1 MRPQR
6 EYHIVVLGAAQF
18 VQNVW
23 IESYDPTIEDSYRKQ
38 IEVDKCMPNQPYLPS
53 HTELDLEELLT
64 NPTLFQSGH
73 RRNGTIQELYMKQ
86 GQGFL
91 LVFSITSASSLN
103 ELSEL
108 REQITRIKDDE
119 KVPIV
124 IVGNKSDL
132 EEDRAVPRARA
143 FALSQSWGNAPY
155 YETSAR
161 RRANV
166 NEVFIDLCRQIIR
179 KDLQGSSSK
188 SNDNQPRKREGP
200 NRNDKKKD
208 RRRQPRR
215 RGPCVIL

>member
-38 IEVDKCMPNQPYLPS
+38 IEVDGRQCILEILDTAG
-53 HTELDLEELLT
+53 TEQFT
-64 NPTLFQSGH
+64 AM
-73 RRNGTIQELYMKQ
+73 RELYMKQ

-91 LVFSITSASSLN
+91 LVFSITSMSSLN

-179 KDLQGSSSK
+179 KDLQGNSSK
-188 SNDNQPRKREGP
+188 AQEGQTRKREGP
-200 NRNDKKKD
+200 NRGERKKE

>member
-1 MRPQR
+1 MADR
-6 EYHIVVLGAAQF
+6 LTAQF

-38 IEVDKCMPNQPYLPS
+38 IEVDGRQCILEILDTAG
-53 HTELDLEELLT
+53 TEQFT
-64 NPTLFQSGH
+64 AM
-73 RRNGTIQELYMKQ
+73 RELYMKQ

-91 LVFSITSASSLN
+91 LVFSITSMSSLN

-108 REQITRIKDDE
+108 REQIIRIKDDE
-119 KVPIV
+119 KVPLV

-132 EEDRAVPRARA
+132 EDDRAVPRARA
-143 FALSQSWGNAPY
+143 FGLSQNWGNAPY

-179 KDLQGSSSK
+179 KDLQGSGSS
-188 SNDNQPRKREGP
+188 SDSRKREGSG
-200 NRNDKKKD
+200 RNDRKKD
-208 RRRQPRR
+208 NRTQRRRS
-215 RGPCVIL
+215 PCVIL

>member
-1 MRPQR
+1 MQPRR

-38 IEVDKCMPNQPYLPS
+38 IEVDGRQCILEILDTAG
-53 HTELDLEELLT
+53 TEQFT
-64 NPTLFQSGH
+64 AM
-73 RRNGTIQELYMKQ
+73 RELYMKQ

-91 LVFSITSASSLN
+91 LVFSITSKSSLN

-108 REQITRIKDDE
+108 REQIVRIKEDE
-119 KVPIV
+119 NVPIV

-132 EEDRAVPRARA
+132 EEDRAVSRSRA
-143 FALSQSWGNAPY
+143 FAVSQHWGNAPY

-179 KDLQGSSSK
+179 KDIQGTSSSK
-188 SNDNQPRKREGP
+188 HQDSANRKAEKSNRHDGKH
-200 NRNDKKKD
+200 
-208 RRRQPRR
+208 R
-215 RGPCVIL
+215 RGPRNRSGKDCVML

>member
-6 EYHIVVLGAAQF
+6 EYHIVVLGAGGVGKSCLTAQF

-38 IEVDKCMPNQPYLPS
+38 IEVDGRQCILEILDTAG
-53 HTELDLEELLT
+53 TEQFT
-64 NPTLFQSGH
+64 AM
-73 RRNGTIQELYMKQ
+73 RELYMKQ

-91 LVFSITSASSLN
+91 LVFSITSTSSLN

-108 REQITRIKDDE
+108 REQIIRIKDDE
-119 KVPIV
+119 NIPIV

-143 FALSQSWGNAPY
+143 FALSQKWGNAPY

-166 NEVFIDLCRQIIR
+166 NEVFVDLCRQIIR
-179 KDLQGSSSK
+179 KDSEGSSSN
-188 SNDNQPRKREGP
+188 SDPNRKREGP
-200 NRNDKKKD
+200 NRHD
-208 RRRQPRR
+208 RKRDNRRPKHR

>member
-23 IESYDPTIEDSYRKQ
+23 IESYDPTIEDSYRKH
-38 IEVDKCMPNQPYLPS
+38 IEVDGRQCILEILDTAG
-53 HTELDLEELLT
+53 TEQ
-64 NPTLFQSGH
+64 FSK
-73 RRNGTIQELYMKQ
+73 ELYMKQ

-91 LVFSITSASSLN
+91 LVFSITSMSSLN

-108 REQITRIKDDE
+108 REQIIRIKDDE
-119 KVPIV
+119 NVPIV

-143 FALSQSWGNAPY
+143 FALSQSWGSAPY

-166 NEVFIDLCRQIIR
+166 NEVFVDLCRQIIR
-179 KDLQGSSSK
+179 KDAQGSSTSEY
-188 SNDNQPRKREGP
+188 DIAPRKREGQ
-200 NRNDKKKD
+200 NRQERKQ
-208 RRRQPRR
+208 RRRQTKRK
-215 RGPCVIL
+215 GPCVIL